1 MTELSDLGPTAAET
15 SEYVQ
20 ARKRVEQKRKFRGD
34 LVAYVVI
41 NAFLIGVWVA
51 TGLGY
56 FWPGWVLAGWGVVL
70 VLDAWNAFFRHPV
83 TTADIEDELRRG
95 R

>member
-1 MTELSDLGPTAAET
+1 MTELSELGPTATET
-15 SEYVQ
+15 SEYEQ
-20 ARKRVEQKRKFRGD
+20 ARKQVEKKRKFRGD
-34 LVAYVVI
+34 LVAYIVI
-41 NAFLIGVWVA
+41 NAFLIGVWAA

-70 VLDAWNAFFRHPV
+70 VLDTWNTFFRHPV